1 MTVTHDTLVARRGL
15 EIGIAPQEVSDFRLD
30 RVREQGTRT
39 VTQNLSQRIAESSR
53 LSQLDDV
60 TVVHGVSLLWWRS
73 GGSNTPTIRRL
84 TPSCRHQLPRIARL
98 EKRRQKKR
106 PHTPAASQD
115 QDGTRPVPHSPVN
128 LKRDAWG

>member
-1 MTVTHDTLVARRGL
+1 MTVTHDTLVARRCL

-73 GGSNTPTIRRL
+73 GGSNTRTIRRL
-84 TPSCRHQLPRIARL
+84 TPSCRHQLPRIAQCVADNLEFATRRPRL
-98 EKRRQKKR
+98 AL
-106 PHTPAASQD
+106 P
-115 QDGTRPVPHSPVN
+115 
-128 LKRDAWG
+128 

>member
-15 EIGIAPQEVSDFRLD
+15 EIGIAPQDVSDFRLE

-84 TPSCRHQLPRIARL
+84 TPSCRHQLPRIAPGPSAQNCSGSLPRL
-98 EKRRQKKR
+98 SQPAGSEGHDERRATMDR
-106 PHTPAASQD
+106 
-115 QDGTRPVPHSPVN
+115 
-128 LKRDAWG
+128 